1 MTDPRSYLAEH
12 RPAQLEELFK
22 LLRIPS
28 VSAVARHRGD
38 ILSAAGA
45 FADLMRRSG
54 LERVA
59 VLETGGHP
67 VVYGEHLHS
76 PGHPTVLVY
85 GHYDVQPPE
94 PLELWHSP
102 PFEPEVRDGRIFAR
116 GSTDDKGQVTM
127 HILVAG
133 ALIGLG
139 ALPLN
144 LKFLIEGEEEIGSV
158 HLGDFIAQ
166 HKDLLAADY
175 VVISDSTMLRPG
187 VPALCIG
194 LRGLAGLELRL
205 RTAQHDLHSGT
216 FGGAVPNAAHVL
228 VDLLASLHD
237 SEGRVSVEGFYD
249 DVKDLT
255 PSERRAF
262 ASLPLTDAEFLDQ
275 SGAYRLYGESGRTT
289 LERVWTRPTL
299 ELNGIWS
306 GFTGEG
312 RKTVIPCEAGAKITC
327 RLVPN
332 QDPDKVLAALARH
345 LRRHCPDTTQ
355 LEIMD
360 PGGAPAFLAPQG
372 HPALRAAELA
382 LREAYGHDPDVIRMG
397 GSIPVVTAFQEILGL
412 PTLLMGFGLPDENLH
427 APDEHFSLEN
437 FAKGMVALWR
447 FWQLAA

>member
-1 MTDPRSYLAEH
+1 MIEPRSYLAEH
-12 RPAQLEELFK
+12 RAVQLEELFK

-28 VSAVARHRGD
+28 VSAVAAHRAD
-38 ILSAAGA
+38 VRAAAQA
-45 FADLMRRSG
+45 FADLMRRAG
-54 LERVA
+54 IEAVA
-59 VLETGGHP
+59 LHETAGHP
-67 VVYGEHLHS
+67 VVYGEYLHS

-102 PFEPEVRDGRIFAR
+102 PFEPEVRNGKIFAR
-116 GSTDDKGQVTM
+116 GATDDKGQITM
-127 HILVAG
+127 HLLVAQ
-133 ALIGLG
+133 AMIGQG
-139 ALPLN
+139 ILPLN

-158 HLGDFIAQ
+158 HLGDFVAE
-166 HKDLLAADY
+166 HRELLAADY

-187 VPALCIG
+187 VPALCVG

-205 RTAQHDLHSGT
+205 RTGQHDLHSGN
-216 FGGAVPNAAHVL
+216 FGGAVPNAAHALVELLATLHDGEGRVL
-228 VDLLASLHD
+228 VD
-237 SEGRVSVEGFYD
+237 GFYD
-249 DVKDLT
+249 DVDELT
-255 PSERRAF
+255 PAERRAF
-262 ASLPLTDAEFLDQ
+262 SALPLTDREFLDQ
-275 SGAYRLYGESGRTT
+275 AGAYRLFGERGRTT

-299 ELNGIWS
+299 ELNGIFA

-327 RLVPN
+327 RLVPH
-332 QDPDKVLAALARH
+332 QDPDKVIAAVTGH
-345 LRRHCPDTTQ
+345 LRRMCPDYAQ

-360 PGGAPAFLAPQG
+360 TGGVPAFLAPPG
-372 HPALRAAELA
+372 HPALRAAEQA

-437 FAKGMVALWR
+437 FAKGMLALWR
-447 FWQLAA
+447 FWCLTA